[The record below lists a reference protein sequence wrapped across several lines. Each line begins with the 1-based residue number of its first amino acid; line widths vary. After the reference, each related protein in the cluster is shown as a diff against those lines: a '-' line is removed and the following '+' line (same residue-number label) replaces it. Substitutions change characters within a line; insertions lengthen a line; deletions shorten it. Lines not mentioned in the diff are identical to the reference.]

1 MKPKTKVVF
10 ARLTMD
16 KYRKLAEMAKNQTRT
31 VSNMITVILDEFI
44 EGAPLAQAGTS
55 KD

>member
-1 MKPKTKVVF
+1 MKPKTKVVL

-16 KYRKLAEMAKNQTRT
+16 KYRKLAEMAKQQTRT
-31 VSNMITVILDEFI
+31 ISNMITVLL
-44 EGAPLAQAGTS
+44 EGALEAQSNPS